1 MTVGE
6 RLRDLRADHH
16 GALLVADALV
26 GASAQ
31 TAPGLAG
38 AFLEFFDDFSWEH
51 LVSEEAELLPA
62 VARVDPS
69 LAERVRAEHEQ
80 LRAEARLL
88 RAGAPDARR
97 LQALGHLLR
106 GHVRLEE
113 GQLYPRFDA
122 SPPAAAALE

>member
-1 MTVGE
+1 MTPGD
-6 RLRDLRADHH
+6 RLRGLRADHD
-16 GALLVADALV
+16 GALLLADALIH
-26 GASAQ
+26 ASGQ

-62 VARVDPS
+62 VDRVDPA
-69 LAERVRAEHEQ
+69 LAERVRGEHEQ
-80 LRAEARLL
+80 LRAAARLV
-88 RAGAPDARR
+88 RVGEPDARR
-97 LQALGHLLR
+97 LQALGRLRR

-122 SPPAAAALE
+122 SPLPAAARG

>member
-1 MTVGE
+1 MPTTTA
-6 RLRDLRADHH
+6 RCSSPTRWSTRARRQPQ
-16 GALLVADALV
+16 
-26 GASAQ
+26 ASS
-31 TAPGLAG
+31 G

-97 LQALGHLLR
+97 LQALGRLLR

-122 SPPAAAALE
+122 SPPAAAVLE

>member
-31 TAPGLAG
+31 TAPGLVG

-69 LAERVRAEHEQ
+69 LASAYGPSTSSCAPRRGCCGP
-80 LRAEARLL
+80 ARPT
-88 RAGAPDARR
+88 RGASRRSGTCCAGTSASRR
-97 LQALGHLLR
+97 GSC
-106 GHVRLEE
+106 
-113 GQLYPRFDA
+113 YPRFDA
-122 SPPAAAALE
+122 SPPAAAVLE